1 MIYDW
6 TGVQL
11 HIFIDGKDIKSMHGR
26 MHGLGVIVLHGS
38 KRPSAC
44 DGVRYVGGDAL
55 AFICSSSSPERRPH
69 ANCLGCQL
77 GRLQGYSPK
86 SACFDACG

>member
-11 HIFIDGKDIKSMHGR
+11 HIFIDGKDIKSMHG
-26 MHGLGVIVLHGS
+26 LGVIVLHGS

-44 DGVRYVGGDAL
+44 DGVR
-55 AFICSSSSPERRPH
+55 
-69 ANCLGCQL
+69 
-77 GRLQGYSPK
+77 
-86 SACFDACG
+86 